1 MALFDNIVGQKLALA
16 MLTRALAT
24 GPSHAYLFAGPRG
37 AGKTDTAVEF
47 AAALACDSGG
57 CGECSACR
65 RVREGI
71 HPDVNL
77 LSPEGSA
84 SYLVDQ
90 IREINEHVSWRPYE
104 AKARVW
110 ILTDAEAL
118 YGNQGEPANAFLR
131 TLEEPPPHAFFV
143 LVSSAPDR
151 LLDTIA
157 SRCQRVPFL
166 RIPVEEMALYLE
178 RAYALTPGEAG
189 TLARV
194 SQGDLDYARELAAH
208 PSSAEHRRRLI
219 SWARSVPSGSPLDS
233 MVMLDDIL
241 AQVDARAET
250 VAGEV
255 ESRRAQDLEWA
266 PDARARA
273 RIDKAFDQKAKREKR
288 RALNVGLDEVM
299 AVFAS
304 WYRDLAVVALDAGD
318 AVLNSDHVEDL
329 QRDALPGMVEA
340 YLATV
345 AAVQRAQERFRYNVD
360 ARCALED
367 MVFTMKEALS

>member
-1 MALFDNIVGQKLALA
+1 MALFDNIVGQKLAVA
-16 MLTRALAT
+16 MLTQALAT
-24 GPSHAYLFAGPRG
+24 GPSHAYLFAGARG
-37 AGKTDTAVEF
+37 TGKIDTAVDF
-47 AAALACDSGG
+47 AAALTCDAGG

-84 SYLVDQ
+84 SYLVEQ

-110 ILTDAEAL
+110 ILTEAEAL
-118 YGNQGEPANAFLR
+118 YGSHGEPANAFLR
-131 TLEEPPPHAFFV
+131 TLEEPPAHAFFV
-143 LVSSAPDR
+143 LVTNTPDR
-151 LLDTIA
+151 LLDTIV
-157 SRCQRVPFL
+157 SRCQRVPFK
-166 RIPVEEMALYLE
+166 RVPVDEMTVHLDQT
-178 RAYALTPGEAG
+178 YALAPGMAG
-189 TLARV
+189 TLARI
-194 SQGDLDYARELAAH
+194 SRGDLDYARELAGH

-241 AQVDARAET
+241 AQVDSRAET
-250 VAGEV
+250 VAVKV
-255 ESRRAQDLEWA
+255 ESRRAQDLAWA
-266 PDARARA
+266 PDARSRA
-273 RIDKAFDQKAKREKR
+273 RIDKAFDQKVKREKR
-288 RALNVGLDEVM
+288 RALNLGLDEVM
-299 AVFAS
+299 DVFAS
-304 WYRDLAVVALDAGD
+304 WYRDLAAVALDAGD
-318 AVLNSDHVEDL
+318 AVLNSDHLQDL

-340 YLATV
+340 YLAAV
-345 AAVQRAQERFRYNVD
+345 GAVQRAQERFRYNVD